1 MSNRCLDVT
10 ALWYNILSSLGI
22 NHEHET
28 FSERNLVEQVFRSLK
43 FKLASMDKHFPR
55 NASKASVL
63 RWIKAFFTLYNLLQQ
78 GE

>member
-1 MSNRCLDVT
+1 
-10 ALWYNILSSLGI
+10 
-22 NHEHET
+22 
-28 FSERNLVEQVFRSLK
+28 
-43 FKLASMDKHFPR
+43 MDKHFPR